1 MSFTPV
7 KSVKTRINRSELF
20 VPGSKPDLFEKASI
34 SNADIIC
41 LDLEDAVA
49 PQDKEAAKQNVINA
63 LNNHDFGNKTISVRI
78 NGLDT
83 HYCYRDVV
91 DLMELG
97 GERLDLL
104 MIPKVGV
111 PEDVYAI
118 DMLVT
123 QIEDKISRSK
133 KIGFELIVETS
144 MGITNLDKILTGSK
158 RIESLHFGYADYAAS
173 VRMRT
178 TNIGGSNE
186 DYSILTDEKDGK
198 RLTHWNDMWHYPISK
213 MTTIGRAHGLRIID
227 GPFGDFSDP
236 DGYRSHAKRTAIL
249 GCEGKWAI
257 HPSQVDLAN
266 DIFTLPKVEVEKAK
280 NIIEAMKKAQETG
293 SGAATLNGKL
303 IDAASIRQAEQIIEQ
318 TKLIETLSK

>member
-1 MSFTPV
+1 MSFTSIPS
-7 KSVKTRINRSELF
+7 KPTRVNRSQLF
-20 VPGSKPDLFEKASI
+20 VPGSKPDLFKKASE

-49 PQDKEAAKQNVINA
+49 PQDKDAAKQNVIKA
-63 LNNHDFGNKTISVRI
+63 LNDHDFGTKTISVRI

-91 DLMELG
+91 DLMENT
-97 GERLDLL
+97 GERLDLI

-123 QIEDKISRSK
+123 QIEDKTKREK

-144 MGITNLDKILTGSK
+144 MGITNLDRIITGSK

-178 TNIGGSNE
+178 TNIGGSNQ
-186 DYSILTDEKDGK
+186 DYSILTDEINGNRKV
-198 RLTHWNDMWHYPISK
+198 HWNDMWHYPISK

-227 GPFGDFSDP
+227 GPYGDFSDP
-236 DGYRSHAKRTAIL
+236 EGFKSHAKRTAIL

-266 DIFTLPKVEVEKAK
+266 EVFTLPEKEVQKARD
-280 NIIEAMKKAQETG
+280 IIDAMKKAQESG
-293 SGAATLNGKL
+293 AGAATLNGKL

-318 TKLIETLSK
+318 TDLINKLS

>member
-1 MSFTPV
+1 MSFTSIPS
-7 KSVKTRINRSELF
+7 KPTRVNRSQLF
-20 VPGSKPDLFEKASI
+20 VPGSKPDLFKKASE

-49 PQDKEAAKQNVINA
+49 PQDKDVAKQNVIKA
-63 LNNHDFGNKTISVRI
+63 LNDHDFGTKTISVRI

-91 DLMELG
+91 DLMENT
-97 GERLDLL
+97 GERLDLI

-123 QIEDKISRSK
+123 QIEDKTNREK

-144 MGITNLDKILTGSK
+144 MGITNLDRIITGSK

-178 TNIGGSNE
+178 TNIGGSNQ
-186 DYSILTDEKDGK
+186 DYSILTDEINGNRKV
-198 RLTHWNDMWHYPISK
+198 HWNDMWHYPISK

-227 GPFGDFSDP
+227 GPYGDFSDP
-236 DGYRSHAKRTAIL
+236 EGFKSHAKRTAIL

-266 DIFTLPKVEVEKAK
+266 EVFTLPEKEVQKARD
-280 NIIEAMKKAQETG
+280 IINAMKKAQESG
-293 SGAATLNGKL
+293 AGAATLNGKL

-318 TKLIETLSK
+318 TDLINKLS

>member
-20 VPGSKPDLFEKASI
+20 VPGSKPDLFEKAST

-49 PQDKEAAKQNVINA
+49 PQDKEAAKQNVIKA

-97 GERLDLL
+97 GERLDLI

-123 QIEDKISRSK
+123 QIEDKIRLK
-133 KIGFELIVETS
+133 E
-144 MGITNLDKILTGSK
+144 
-158 RIESLHFGYADYAAS
+158 A
-173 VRMRT
+173 
-178 TNIGGSNE
+178 SNE
-186 DYSILTDEKDGK
+186 FDDEFIQLARSVYQQNDK
-198 RLTHWNDMWHYPISK
+198 RASL
-213 MTTIGRAHGLRIID
+213 
-227 GPFGDFSDP
+227 
-236 DGYRSHAKRTAIL
+236 KREINL
-249 GCEGKWAI
+249 LYN
-257 HPSQVDLAN
+257 SQF
-266 DIFTLPKVEVEKAK
+266 IEEK
-280 NIIEAMKKAQETG
+280 
-293 SGAATLNGKL
+293 LYH
-303 IDAASIRQAEQIIEQ
+303 
-318 TKLIETLSK
+318 

>member
-1 MSFTPV
+1 MSFTSIPS
-7 KSVKTRINRSELF
+7 KPTRVNRSQLF
-20 VPGSKPDLFEKASI
+20 VPGSKPDLFKKAI
-34 SNADIIC
+34 ESNADIIC

-49 PQDKEAAKQNVINA
+49 PQDKDAAKQNVIKA
-63 LNNHDFGNKTISVRI
+63 LNDHDFGTKTISVRI

-91 DLMELG
+91 DLMENTS
-97 GERLDLL
+97 ERLDLI

-123 QIEDKISRSK
+123 QIEDKTNREK

-144 MGITNLDKILTGSK
+144 MGITNLDRIITGSK

-178 TNIGGSNE
+178 TNIGGSNQ
-186 DYSILTDEKDGK
+186 DYSILTDEINGNRKV
-198 RLTHWNDMWHYPISK
+198 HWNDMWHYPISK

-227 GPFGDFSDP
+227 GPYGDFSDP
-236 DGYRSHAKRTAIL
+236 EGFKSHAKRTAIL

-266 DIFTLPKVEVEKAK
+266 EVFTLPEKEVQKARD
-280 NIIEAMKKAQETG
+280 IIDAMKKAQESG
-293 SGAATLNGKL
+293 AGAATLNGKL

-318 TKLIETLSK
+318 TELINKLS

>member
-1 MSFTPV
+1 MSFTSIPS
-7 KSVKTRINRSELF
+7 KPTRVNRSQLF
-20 VPGSKPDLFEKASI
+20 VPGSKPDLFKKASE

-49 PQDKEAAKQNVINA
+49 PQDKDAAKQNVIKA
-63 LNNHDFGNKTISVRI
+63 LNDHDFGTKTISVRI

-91 DLMELG
+91 DLMENT
-97 GERLDLL
+97 GERLDLI

-123 QIEDKISRSK
+123 QIEDKTSREK

-144 MGITNLDKILTGSK
+144 MGITNLDRIITGSK

-178 TNIGGSNE
+178 TNIGGSNQ
-186 DYSILTDEKDGK
+186 DYSILTDEINGNRKV
-198 RLTHWNDMWHYPISK
+198 HWNDMWHYPISK

-227 GPFGDFSDP
+227 GPYGDFSDP
-236 DGYRSHAKRTAIL
+236 EGFKSHAKRTAIL

-266 DIFTLPKVEVEKAK
+266 EVFTLPEKEVQKARD
-280 NIIEAMKKAQETG
+280 IINAMKKAQESG
-293 SGAATLNGKL
+293 AGAATLNGKL

-318 TKLIETLSK
+318 TDLINKLS

>member
-1 MSFTPV
+1 MSFTSIPS
-7 KSVKTRINRSELF
+7 KPTRLNRSELF
-20 VPGSKPDLFEKASI
+20 VPGSKEGLFLKAAS

-49 PQDKEAAKQNVINA
+49 PQDKEQAKKNIIKA
-63 LNNHDFGNKTISVRI
+63 LNELDFGNKTISIRI

-83 HYCYRDVV
+83 HYCYRDVIDV
-91 DLMELG
+91 MENT
-97 GERLDLL
+97 GERLDLI

-111 PEDVYAI
+111 REDTYAI

-123 QIEDKISRSK
+123 QIEDKTAREK

-144 MGITNLDKILTGSK
+144 LGITNLDNIITGSE

-173 VRMRT
+173 IRMRT
-178 TNIGGSNE
+178 TNIGGSNS
-186 DYSILTDEKDGK
+186 DYSILTDEIDGK
-198 RLTHWNDMWHYPISK
+198 RSIHWNDMWHYPISK

-227 GPFGDFSDP
+227 GPFGDFSDS
-236 DGYRSHAKRTAIL
+236 DGFKSHAKRTAIL

-266 DIFTLPKVEVEKAK
+266 DVFTLPENEVNKAK
-280 NIIEAMKKAQETG
+280 EIIKTMKKAQESG

-303 IDAASIRQAEQIIEQ
+303 IDAASIRQAEQIIQQ
-318 TKLIETLSK
+318 TKLIESLS

>member
-1 MSFTPV
+1 MSFTSIPS
-7 KSVKTRINRSELF
+7 KPTRVNRSQLF
-20 VPGSKPDLFEKASI
+20 VPGSKPDLFKKASE

-49 PQDKEAAKQNVINA
+49 PQDKDAAKQNVIKA
-63 LNNHDFGNKTISVRI
+63 LNDHDFGTKTISVRI

-91 DLMELG
+91 DLMENT
-97 GERLDLL
+97 GERLDLI

-123 QIEDKISRSK
+123 QIEDKTNREK

-144 MGITNLDKILTGSK
+144 MGITNLDRIITGSK

-178 TNIGGSNE
+178 TNIGGSNQ
-186 DYSILTDEKDGK
+186 DYSILTDEINGNRKV
-198 RLTHWNDMWHYPISK
+198 HWNDMWHYPISK

-227 GPFGDFSDP
+227 GPYGDFSDP
-236 DGYRSHAKRTAIL
+236 EGFKSHAKRTAIL

-266 DIFTLPKVEVEKAK
+266 EVFTLPEKEVQKAID
-280 NIIEAMKKAQETG
+280 IIDAMKKAQESG
-293 SGAATLNGKL
+293 AGAATLNGKL

-318 TKLIETLSK
+318 TDLINKLS

>member
-1 MSFTPV
+1 MSFTSIPS
-7 KSVKTRINRSELF
+7 KPTRVNRSQLF
-20 VPGSKPDLFEKASI
+20 VPGSKPDLFKKASE

-49 PQDKEAAKQNVINA
+49 PQDKDAAKQNVIKA
-63 LNNHDFGNKTISVRI
+63 LNDHDFGTKTISVRI

-91 DLMELG
+91 DLMENT
-97 GERLDLL
+97 GERLDLI

-123 QIEDKISRSK
+123 QIEDKTSREK

-144 MGITNLDKILTGSK
+144 MGITNLDRIITGSK

-178 TNIGGSNE
+178 TNIGGSNQ
-186 DYSILTDEKDGK
+186 DYSILTDEINGNRKV
-198 RLTHWNDMWHYPISK
+198 HWNDMWHYPISK

-227 GPFGDFSDP
+227 GPYGDFSDP
-236 DGYRSHAKRTAIL
+236 EGFKSHAKRTAIL

-266 DIFTLPKVEVEKAK
+266 EVFTLPEKEVQKARD
-280 NIIEAMKKAQETG
+280 IIDAMKKAQESG
-293 SGAATLNGKL
+293 AGAATLNGKL

-318 TKLIETLSK
+318 TDLINKLS

>member
-1 MSFTPV
+1 MSFTSTP
-7 KSVKTRINRSELF
+7 SKTIRLNRSELF
-20 VPGSKPDLFEKASI
+20 VPGSKEDLFKKAAS

-49 PQDKEAAKQNVINA
+49 PQDKEQAKKNVIQA
-63 LNNHDFGNKTISVRI
+63 LQEVNFGKKTISIRI

-83 HYCYRDVV
+83 HYCYRDVIDV
-91 DLMELG
+91 MENA
-97 GERLDLL
+97 GERLDLI
-104 MIPKVGV
+104 MIPKAGV

-123 QIEDKISRSK
+123 QVENKTGRKK

-144 MGITNLDKILTGSK
+144 MGITNLDRIISGSE
-158 RIESLHFGYADYAAS
+158 RVESLHFGYADYAAS

-178 TNIGGSNE
+178 TNIGGSNS
-186 DYSILTDEKDGK
+186 DYSILTDESNGE
-198 RLTHWNDMWHYPISK
+198 RSIHWNDMWHYPISK

-236 DGYRSHAKRTAIL
+236 DGFKSHARRTAIL

-266 DIFTLPKVEVEKAK
+266 EVFTLPENEVKKAK
-280 NIIEAMKKAQETG
+280 DILEAMKKAQESG
-293 SGAATLNGKL
+293 AGAATLNGKL
-303 IDAASIRQAEQIIEQ
+303 IDAASVRQAEQIIKQ
-318 TKLIETLSK
+318 TKLIETMS

>member
-1 MSFTPV
+1 MSFTSIPS
-7 KSVKTRINRSELF
+7 KPTRVNRSQLF
-20 VPGSKPDLFEKASI
+20 VPGSKPDLFKKASE

-49 PQDKEAAKQNVINA
+49 PQDKDAAKQNVVKA
-63 LNNHDFGNKTISVRI
+63 LNDHDFGTKTISVRI

-91 DLMELG
+91 DLMENT
-97 GERLDLL
+97 GERLDLI

-123 QIEDKISRSK
+123 QIEDKTNREK

-144 MGITNLDKILTGSK
+144 MGITNLDRIITGSK

-178 TNIGGSNE
+178 TNIGGSNQ
-186 DYSILTDEKDGK
+186 DYSILTDEIEGNRKV
-198 RLTHWNDMWHYPISK
+198 HWNDMWHYPISK

-227 GPFGDFSDP
+227 GPYGDFSDP
-236 DGYRSHAKRTAIL
+236 EGFKSHAKRTAIL

-266 DIFTLPKVEVEKAK
+266 EVFTLPEKEVQKARD
-280 NIIEAMKKAQETG
+280 IIDAMKKAQESG
-293 SGAATLNGKL
+293 AGAATLNGKL

-318 TKLIETLSK
+318 TDLINKLS

>member
-1 MSFTPV
+1 MSFT
-7 KSVKTRINRSELF
+7 SVPSKTIRLNRSELF
-20 VPGSKPDLFEKASI
+20 VPGSKVDLFKKAAS

-49 PQDKEAAKQNVINA
+49 PQDKEQAKKNVIQA
-63 LNNHDFGNKTISVRI
+63 LKEVDFGNKTISIRI

-83 HYCYRDVV
+83 HYCYRDVIDV
-91 DLMELG
+91 MENS
-97 GERLDLL
+97 GERLDLI
-104 MIPKVGV
+104 MIPKAGV

-123 QIEDKISRSK
+123 QAEDKVGRKK
-133 KIGFELIVETS
+133 KIGFELIVETA
-144 MGITNLDKILTGSK
+144 MGITNIDSIISGSE
-158 RIESLHFGYADYAAS
+158 RVESLHFGYADYAAS

-178 TNIGGSNE
+178 TNIGGSNS
-186 DYSILTDEKDGK
+186 DYSILTDESNGE
-198 RLTHWNDMWHYPISK
+198 RSIHWNDMWHYPISK

-236 DGYRSHAKRTAIL
+236 DGFKSHARRTAIL

-266 DIFTLPKVEVEKAK
+266 EVFTLPENEVKKAK
-280 NIIEAMKKAQETG
+280 DILEAMKKAQESG
-293 SGAATLNGKL
+293 AGAATLNGKL
-303 IDAASIRQAEQIIEQ
+303 IDAASVRQAEQIIKQ
-318 TKLIETLSK
+318 TKLIETMS

>member
-1 MSFTPV
+1 MSFTSIPS
-7 KSVKTRINRSELF
+7 KPTRVNRSQLF
-20 VPGSKPDLFEKASI
+20 VPGSKPDLFKKASE

-49 PQDKEAAKQNVINA
+49 PQDKDVAKQNVIKA
-63 LNNHDFGNKTISVRI
+63 LNDHDFGTKTISVRI

-91 DLMELG
+91 DLMENT
-97 GERLDLL
+97 GERLDLI

-111 PEDVYAI
+111 AEDVYAI

-123 QIEDKISRSK
+123 QIEDKTNREK

-144 MGITNLDKILTGSK
+144 MGITNLDRIITGSK

-178 TNIGGSNE
+178 TNIGGSNQ
-186 DYSILTDEKDGK
+186 DYSILTDEINGNRKV
-198 RLTHWNDMWHYPISK
+198 HWNDMWHYPISK

-227 GPFGDFSDP
+227 GPYGDFSDP
-236 DGYRSHAKRTAIL
+236 EGFKSHAKRTAIL

-266 DIFTLPKVEVEKAK
+266 EVFTLPEKEVQKARD
-280 NIIEAMKKAQETG
+280 IINAMKKAQESG
-293 SGAATLNGKL
+293 AGAATLNGKL

-318 TKLIETLSK
+318 TDLINKLS

>member
-1 MSFTPV
+1 MSFTSIPS
-7 KSVKTRINRSELF
+7 KPTRVNRSQLF
-20 VPGSKPDLFEKASI
+20 VPGSKPDLFKKASE

-49 PQDKEAAKQNVINA
+49 PQDKDAAKQNVIKA
-63 LNNHDFGNKTISVRI
+63 LNDHDFGTKTISVRI

-91 DLMELG
+91 DLMENT
-97 GERLDLL
+97 GERLDLI

-123 QIEDKISRSK
+123 QIEDKTNREK

-144 MGITNLDKILTGSK
+144 MGITNLDRIITGSK

-178 TNIGGSNE
+178 TNIGGSNQ
-186 DYSILTDEKDGK
+186 DYSILTDEIDGN
-198 RLTHWNDMWHYPISK
+198 RQVHWNDMWHYPISK

-227 GPFGDFSDP
+227 GPYGDFSDP
-236 DGYRSHAKRTAIL
+236 EGFKSHAKRTAIL

-266 DIFTLPKVEVEKAK
+266 EVFTLPEKEVQKARD
-280 NIIEAMKKAQETG
+280 IINAMKKAQESG
-293 SGAATLNGKL
+293 AGAATLNGKL

-318 TKLIETLSK
+318 TDLINKLS

>member
-1 MSFTPV
+1 MSFTSIPS
-7 KSVKTRINRSELF
+7 KPTRVNRSQLF
-20 VPGSKPDLFEKASI
+20 VPGSKPDLFKKASE

-49 PQDKEAAKQNVINA
+49 PQDKDAAKQNVIKA
-63 LNNHDFGNKTISVRI
+63 LNDHDFGTKTISVRI

-91 DLMELG
+91 DLMENT
-97 GERLDLL
+97 GERLDLI

-123 QIEDKISRSK
+123 QIENKTNREK

-144 MGITNLDKILTGSK
+144 MGITNLDRIITGSK

-178 TNIGGSNE
+178 TNIGGSNQ
-186 DYSILTDEKDGK
+186 DYSILTDEINGNRKV
-198 RLTHWNDMWHYPISK
+198 HWNDMWHYPISK

-227 GPFGDFSDP
+227 GPYGDFSDP
-236 DGYRSHAKRTAIL
+236 EGFKSHAKRTAIL

-266 DIFTLPKVEVEKAK
+266 EVFTLPEKEVQKARD
-280 NIIEAMKKAQETG
+280 IIDAMKKAQESG
-293 SGAATLNGKL
+293 AGAATLNGKL

-318 TKLIETLSK
+318 TDLINKLS

>member
-7 KSVKTRINRSELF
+7 PSNTIRINRSQLF
-20 VPGSKPDLFEKASI
+20 VPGSKPDLFEKASA

-49 PQDKEAAKQNVINA
+49 PQDKEQAKENVIKA
-63 LNNHDFGNKTISVRI
+63 LNNHDFGKKTISVRI

-91 DLMELG
+91 DLMENG
-97 GERLDLL
+97 GERLDLI

-123 QIEDKISRSK
+123 Q
-133 KIGFELIVETS
+133 
-144 MGITNLDKILTGSK
+144 
-158 RIESLHFGYADYAAS
+158 IESLHFGYADYAAS

-178 TNIGGSNE
+178 TNIGGSNQ
-186 DYSILTDEKDGK
+186 DYSILTDEIDGERK
-198 RLTHWNDMWHYPISK
+198 THWNDMWHYPISK
-213 MTTIGRAHGLRIID
+213 MTTIGRAHGVRIID

-236 DGYRSHAKRTAIL
+236 DGFKSHARRTAIL

-266 DIFTLPKVEVEKAK
+266 EVFTLPEKEVQKARD
-280 NIIEAMKKAQETG
+280 ILEAMKKAQESG
-293 SGAATLNGKL
+293 AGAATLNGKL

>member
-1 MSFTPV
+1 MSFTSIPS
-7 KSVKTRINRSELF
+7 KPTRVNRSQLF
-20 VPGSKPDLFEKASI
+20 VPGSKPDLFKKASE

-49 PQDKEAAKQNVINA
+49 PQDKDAAKQNVIKA
-63 LNNHDFGNKTISVRI
+63 LNDHDFGTKTISVRI

-91 DLMELG
+91 DLMENT
-97 GERLDLL
+97 GERLDLI

-123 QIEDKISRSK
+123 QIEDKTNREK

-144 MGITNLDKILTGSK
+144 MGITNLDRIITGSK

-178 TNIGGSNE
+178 TNIGGSNQ
-186 DYSILTDEKDGK
+186 DYSILTDEINGNRKV
-198 RLTHWNDMWHYPISK
+198 HWNDMWHYPISK

-227 GPFGDFSDP
+227 GPYGDFSDP
-236 DGYRSHAKRTAIL
+236 EGFKSHAKRTAIL

-266 DIFTLPKVEVEKAK
+266 EVFTLPEKEVQKGK
-280 NIIEAMKKAQETG
+280 DIINAMKKAQESG
-293 SGAATLNGKL
+293 AGAATLNGKL

-318 TKLIETLSK
+318 TDLINKLS

>member
-1 MSFTPV
+1 MSFTAVP
-7 KSVKTRINRSELF
+7 SNTTRINRSELF
-20 VPGSKPDLFEKASI
+20 VPGSKPELFEKASN

-49 PQDKEAAKQNVINA
+49 PQDKEQAKENVIEA
-63 LNNHDFGNKTISVRI
+63 LKNHNFGKKTVSVRI

-91 DLMELG
+91 DLMENS
-97 GERLDLL
+97 GERLDLI

-123 QIEDKISRSK
+123 QIEDKTLRKK

-144 MGITNLDKILTGSK
+144 MGITNLDSILTGSK

-178 TNIGGSNE
+178 TNIGGSNQ
-186 DYSILTDEKDGK
+186 DYAILTDEINGERKV
-198 RLTHWNDMWHYPISK
+198 HWNDMWHYPISK
-213 MTTIGRAHGLRIID
+213 MTTIGRAHGVRIID

-236 DGYRSHAKRTAIL
+236 DGFKSHAKRTAIL

-266 DIFTLPKVEVEKAK
+266 EVFTIPETEVQKAR
-280 NIIEAMKKAQETG
+280 NIIEAMKKAQDSG
-293 SGAATLNGKL
+293 AGAATLNGRL

-318 TKLIETLSK
+318 TKLIETLSN

>member
-1 MSFTPV
+1 MSFTSIPS
-7 KSVKTRINRSELF
+7 KPTRVNRSQLF
-20 VPGSKPDLFEKASI
+20 VPGSKPDLFKKASE

-49 PQDKEAAKQNVINA
+49 PQDKDAAKQNVIKA
-63 LNNHDFGNKTISVRI
+63 LNDHDFGTKTISVRI

-91 DLMELG
+91 DLMENT
-97 GERLDLL
+97 GERLDLI

-123 QIEDKISRSK
+123 QIEDKTNREK

-144 MGITNLDKILTGSK
+144 MGITNLDKIITGSK

-178 TNIGGSNE
+178 TNIGGSNQ
-186 DYSILTDEKDGK
+186 DYSILTDEINGNRKV
-198 RLTHWNDMWHYPISK
+198 HWNDMWHYPISK

-227 GPFGDFSDP
+227 GPYGDFSDP
-236 DGYRSHAKRTAIL
+236 EGFKSHAKRTAIL

-266 DIFTLPKVEVEKAK
+266 EVFTLPEKEVQKARD
-280 NIIEAMKKAQETG
+280 IINAMKKAQESG
-293 SGAATLNGKL
+293 AGAATLNGKL

-318 TKLIETLSK
+318 TDLINKLS

>member
-1 MSFTPV
+1 MSFT
-7 KSVKTRINRSELF
+7 SVPTKPTRLNRSQLF
-20 VPGSKPDLFEKASI
+20 VPGSKPELFDKACK

-49 PQDKEAAKQNVINA
+49 PQDKEQAKENVIKA
-63 LNNHDFGNKTISVRI
+63 LNELDFGKKTISVRI

-91 DLMELG
+91 DLMEQG
-97 GERLDLL
+97 GERLDLI

-111 PEDVYAI
+111 AADVYAI
-118 DMLVT
+118 DMMVT
-123 QIEDKISRSK
+123 QIEDKINRSK
-133 KIGFELIVETS
+133 KIGFELIIEIS
-144 MGITNLDKILTGSK
+144 MGITNLDSILTGSK

-178 TNIGGSNE
+178 TNIGGSNS
-186 DYSILTDEKDGK
+186 DYSILTDETNGE
-198 RLTHWNDMWHYPISK
+198 RNIHWNDMWHYPISK
-213 MTTIGRAHGLRIID
+213 MTTIGRAHGMRIID
-227 GPFGDFSDP
+227 GPFGDYSDS
-236 DGYRSHAKRTAIL
+236 DGFKSHARRTAIL

-266 DIFTLPKVEVEKAK
+266 EVFTLPESEVQKAK
-280 NIIEAMKKAQETG
+280 DIIKAMREAQESG
-293 SGAATLNGKL
+293 AGAATLNGRL

-318 TKLIETLSK
+318 TKLIETLS

>member
-1 MSFTPV
+1 MSFTSIPS
-7 KSVKTRINRSELF
+7 KPTRVNRSQLF
-20 VPGSKPDLFEKASI
+20 VPGSKPDLFKKASE

-49 PQDKEAAKQNVINA
+49 PQDKDTAKQNVIKA
-63 LNNHDFGNKTISVRI
+63 LNDHDFGTKTISVRI

-83 HYCYRDVV
+83 HYCYREVV
-91 DLMELG
+91 DLMENT
-97 GERLDLL
+97 GERLDLI

-111 PEDVYAI
+111 AEDVYAI

-123 QIEDKISRSK
+123 QIEDKTNREI

-144 MGITNLDKILTGSK
+144 MGITNLDRIITGSK

-178 TNIGGSNE
+178 TNIGGSNQ
-186 DYSILTDEKDGK
+186 DYSILTDEINGNRKV
-198 RLTHWNDMWHYPISK
+198 HWNDMWHYPISK

-227 GPFGDFSDP
+227 GPYGDFSDP
-236 DGYRSHAKRTAIL
+236 EGFKSHAKRTAIL

-266 DIFTLPKVEVEKAK
+266 EVFTLPEKEVQKARD
-280 NIIEAMKKAQETG
+280 IIDAMKKAQESG
-293 SGAATLNGKL
+293 AGAATLNGKL

-318 TKLIETLSK
+318 TDLINKLS

>member
-7 KSVKTRINRSELF
+7 PSNTIRINRSQLF
-20 VPGSKPDLFEKASI
+20 VPGSKPDLFEKASA

-49 PQDKEAAKQNVINA
+49 PQDKEQAKENVIKA
-63 LNNHDFGNKTISVRI
+63 LNNHDFGKKTISVRI

-91 DLMELG
+91 DLMENG
-97 GERLDLL
+97 GERLDLI

-123 QIEDKISRSK
+123 QIEDKTQRQK

-178 TNIGGSNE
+178 TNIGGSNQ
-186 DYSILTDEKDGK
+186 DYSILTDEIDGERK
-198 RLTHWNDMWHYPISK
+198 THWNDMWHYPISK
-213 MTTIGRAHGLRIID
+213 MTTIGRAHGVRIID
-227 GPFGDFSDP
+227 GPFGLS
-236 DGYRSHAKRTAIL
+236 L
-249 GCEGKWAI
+249 I
-257 HPSQVDLAN
+257 H
-266 DIFTLPKVEVEKAK
+266 I
-280 NIIEAMKKAQETG
+280 
-293 SGAATLNGKL
+293 
-303 IDAASIRQAEQIIEQ
+303 
-318 TKLIETLSK
+318 

>member
-1 MSFTPV
+1 MSFTSIPS
-7 KSVKTRINRSELF
+7 KPTRVNRSQLF
-20 VPGSKPDLFEKASI
+20 VPGSKPDLFKKASE

-49 PQDKEAAKQNVINA
+49 PQDKDAAKQNVIKA
-63 LNNHDFGNKTISVRI
+63 LNDHDFGTKTISVRI

-91 DLMELG
+91 DLMENT
-97 GERLDLL
+97 GERLDLI

-123 QIEDKISRSK
+123 QIEDKTNREK

-144 MGITNLDKILTGSK
+144 MGITNLDRIITGSK

-178 TNIGGSNE
+178 TNIGGSNQ
-186 DYSILTDEKDGK
+186 DYSILTDEINGNRKV
-198 RLTHWNDMWHYPISK
+198 HWNDMWHYPISK

-227 GPFGDFSDP
+227 GPYGDFSDP
-236 DGYRSHAKRTAIL
+236 EGFKSHAKRTAIL

-266 DIFTLPKVEVEKAK
+266 EVFTLPEKEVQKARD
-280 NIIEAMKKAQETG
+280 IIDAMKKAQESG
-293 SGAATLNGKL
+293 AGAATLNGKL

-318 TKLIETLSK
+318 TDLINKLS

>member
-1 MSFTPV
+1 MSFTSIPS
-7 KSVKTRINRSELF
+7 KPTRVNRSQLF
-20 VPGSKPDLFEKASI
+20 VPGSKPDLFKKASE

-49 PQDKEAAKQNVINA
+49 PQDKDAAKQNVIKA
-63 LNNHDFGNKTISVRI
+63 LNDHDFGTKTISVRI

-91 DLMELG
+91 DLMENT
-97 GERLDLL
+97 GERLDLI

-123 QIEDKISRSK
+123 QIEDKTNREK

-144 MGITNLDKILTGSK
+144 MGITNLDRIITGSK

-178 TNIGGSNE
+178 TNIGGSNQ
-186 DYSILTDEKDGK
+186 DYSILTDEINGNRKV
-198 RLTHWNDMWHYPISK
+198 HWNDMWHYPISK

-227 GPFGDFSDP
+227 GPYGDFSDP
-236 DGYRSHAKRTAIL
+236 EGFKSHAKRTAIL

-266 DIFTLPKVEVEKAK
+266 EVFTLPEKEVQKAK
-280 NIIEAMKKAQETG
+280 DIINAMKKAQESG
-293 SGAATLNGKL
+293 AGAATLNGKL

-318 TKLIETLSK
+318 TDLINKLS

>member
-7 KSVKTRINRSELF
+7 PTTQTRLNRSELF
-20 VPGSKPDLFEKASI
+20 VPGSKPELFEKAI
-34 SNADIIC
+34 QSNADVIC
-41 LDLEDAVA
+41 MDLEDAVA
-49 PQDKEAAKQNVINA
+49 PQDKENAKKNVIQA
-63 LNNHDFGNKTISVRI
+63 LNEIDFGKKTISIRI

-91 DLMELG
+91 DVMENG
-97 GERLDLL
+97 GERLDLI
-104 MIPKVGV
+104 MIPKAGV

-118 DMLVT
+118 DVLVS
-123 QIEDKISRSK
+123 QIEDKTERSK

-144 MGITNLDKILTGSK
+144 MGITNLDKIITGSK
-158 RIESLHFGYADYAAS
+158 RVESLHFGYADYAAS

-178 TNIGGSNE
+178 TNIGGTNP
-186 DYSILTDEKDGK
+186 DYSILTDEIKGE
-198 RLTHWNDMWHYPISK
+198 RLVHWNDMWHYPLSK

-236 DGYRSHAKRTAIL
+236 DGFKAHARRTAIL

-266 DIFTLPKVEVEKAK
+266 EVFTLPEKEVQKAYD
-280 NIIEAMKKAQETG
+280 ILEAMKKAQESG
-293 SGAATLNGKL
+293 AGAATLNGKL

-318 TKLIETLSK
+318 TKLIETLS

>member
-7 KSVKTRINRSELF
+7 PTKTIRLNRSELF
-20 VPGSKPDLFEKASI
+20 VPGSKVDLFKKAAS

-49 PQDKEAAKQNVINA
+49 PQDKEQAKKNIIQA
-63 LNNHDFGNKTISVRI
+63 LKEVDFGKKTISIRI

-83 HYCYRDVV
+83 HYCYRDVIDV
-91 DLMELG
+91 MENS
-97 GERLDLL
+97 GERLDLI
-104 MIPKVGV
+104 MIPKAGV

-123 QIEDKISRSK
+123 QVEDKVGRKK

-144 MGITNLDKILTGSK
+144 MGITNLDSIISGSE
-158 RIESLHFGYADYAAS
+158 RVESLHFGYADYAAS

-178 TNIGGSNE
+178 TNIGGSNS
-186 DYSILTDEKDGK
+186 DYSILTDETNGE
-198 RLTHWNDMWHYPISK
+198 RSIHWNDMWHYPISK

-236 DGYRSHAKRTAIL
+236 DGFKSHARRTAIL

-266 DIFTLPKVEVEKAK
+266 EVFTLPENEVKKAK
-280 NIIEAMKKAQETG
+280 DILEAMKKAQESG

-303 IDAASIRQAEQIIEQ
+303 IDAASVRQAEQIIKQ
-318 TKLIETLSK
+318 TKLIETMS

>member
-1 MSFTPV
+1 MSFTSIPS
-7 KSVKTRINRSELF
+7 KPTRVNRSQLF
-20 VPGSKPDLFEKASI
+20 VPGSKPDLFKKASE

-49 PQDKEAAKQNVINA
+49 PQDKDAAKQNVIKA
-63 LNNHDFGNKTISVRI
+63 LNDHDFGTKTISVRI

-91 DLMELG
+91 DLMENT
-97 GERLDLL
+97 GERLDLI

-111 PEDVYAI
+111 QEDVYAV

-123 QIEDKISRSK
+123 QIEDKTNREK

-144 MGITNLDKILTGSK
+144 MGITNLDRIITGSK

-178 TNIGGSNE
+178 TNIGGSNQ
-186 DYSILTDEKDGK
+186 DYSILTDEINGNRKV
-198 RLTHWNDMWHYPISK
+198 HWNDMWHYPISK

-227 GPFGDFSDP
+227 GPYGDFSDP
-236 DGYRSHAKRTAIL
+236 EGFKSHAKRTAIL

-266 DIFTLPKVEVEKAK
+266 EVFTLPEKEVQKARD
-280 NIIEAMKKAQETG
+280 IIDAMKKAQESG
-293 SGAATLNGKL
+293 AGAATLNGKL

-318 TKLIETLSK
+318 TDLINKLS